1 MRYQTLEEVTTP
13 NGVLEFGPVVA
24 RPIRTVQARQEFFL
38 IEQSGRPIF
47 WADRSATVPPIKKFS
62 PAIIFAAAFEGG
74 QSVGPAFDQLRLSL
88 LTPKNGT
95 HTLTRIPWCV
105 S

>member
-1 MRYQTLEEVTTP
+1 MRFQTLEEVTTP

-47 WADRSATVPPIKKFS
+47 GQTTARQSLQSRNSAQQLILTQHLKAVKALAPLWTSCAFPSLPPKM
-62 PAIIFAAAFEGG
+62 G
-74 QSVGPAFDQLRLSL
+74 R
-88 LTPKNGT
+88 TP
-95 HTLTRIPWCV
+95 
-105 S
+105 